1 MTLFCV
7 PGGNLFRAGP
17 FPPIMELPL
26 SSRKFAAPAR
36 RAYAVP
42 VRLLL
47 LGAFATLLA
56 LMTEQRLLTSYP
68 VPPSMPAALRP
79 VMAPPSVV
87 SPVLQAELAMSP
99 QQLLDRWDPLVQ
111 EAARKFHVPAA
122 WLWAVMR
129 RESAGRTVLADGKP
143 IVSAAGALGIMQLMP
158 GTYQEMAAQYRLGN
172 DPFDP
177 HDNIFAAAGYLRW
190 LKGKYGFPA
199 MFAAYNDGPG
209 NYEDH
214 LHGRALPAETKNY
227 LKAIAGELGVAVA
240 DSASPLEFTRPD
252 GSKVAIDAAKVSAV
266 RAVLPGEYDASVH
279 SVISIGPLRQGVQE
293 DPVLVEQRLRK
304 NGMRA

>member
-1 MTLFCV
+1 MS
-7 PGGNLFRAGP
+7 FRESAV
-17 FPPIMELPL
+17 L
-26 SSRKFAAPAR
+26 AR
-36 RAYAVP
+36 RAYDVP
-42 VRLLL
+42 LRLLL
-47 LGAFATLLA
+47 LGAFATVLVLA
-56 LMTEQRLLTSYP
+56 TRQEHFLPAYSGAASPL
-68 VPPSMPAALRP
+68 PSISKAID
-79 VMAPPSVV
+79 APTPQI

-129 RESAGRTVLADGKP
+129 RESGGRTVLADGKP

-158 GTYQEMAAQYRLGN
+158 GTYQQMAAQYRLGG

-177 HDNIFAAAGYLRW
+177 HDNVFAAAGYLRW

-214 LHGRALPAETKNY
+214 LRGRALPAETRNY
-227 LKAIAGELGVAVA
+227 IKAIAGELGVAVA
-240 DSASPLEFTRPD
+240 GSASPLEFTRPD
-252 GSKVAIDAAKVSAV
+252 GSKVVIDAAKVSAV

-279 SVISIGPLRQGVQE
+279 SVISTGPLRQGVQE
-293 DPVLVEQRLRK
+293 DPALVEQRLRR
-304 NGMRA
+304 NWMRA